1 MKSEESVLARII
13 SEITEPMVIFLAIAL
28 IGAWHVHLRGIA
40 FGTYALYIVAV
51 GVLVAAAR
59 VRMMKVMH
67 TNWDI
72 SNRPKRV
79 KLLCM
84 LLIFSFL
91 LYWSS
96 MLWHSA
102 ALTNFFSL
110 FLLWLFGFFLI
121 TLKTKISGHLAVLVF
136 SIGLLVSWYELSLWV
151 LAVIVPLV
159 GWSRVKLKRHTVW
172 EVIGGTAYSLG
183 VVMIYTQLTK

>member
-13 SEITEPMVIFLAIAL
+13 SEITEPMVIFMAIAL
-28 IGAWHVHLRGIA
+28 IGAWHVHLRGLA
-40 FGTYALYIVAV
+40 FATYALYIVAV

-84 LLIFSFL
+84 LLVFSLL

-96 MLWHSA
+96 MIWHSVG
-102 ALTNFFSL
+102 LTNFFSL
-110 FLLWLFGFFLI
+110 FLLWLFGFFLV

-159 GWSRVKLKRHTVW
+159 GWSRVRLKRHTVW